1 MAKVMRL
8 DVRAYAGDNDDDGSS
23 AADDGAAPPALGC
36 LRNALVGEDID
47 MVLLLQP
54 SLLRLGLASY

>member
-8 DVRAYAGDNDDDGSS
+8 DVRAYAGDDDDDDDDGSS
-23 AADDGAAPPALGC
+23 AADDAAAPPALGC

-47 MVLLLQP
+47 MMCFF
-54 SLLRLGLASY
+54 

>member
-8 DVRAYAGDNDDDGSS
+8 DVRAYAGDDDDGSS
-23 AADDGAAPPALGC
+23 AADDAAAPPALGC

-47 MVLLLQP
+47 MVH
-54 SLLRLGLASY
+54 GASSSCTGTGIR

>member
-23 AADDGAAPPALGC
+23 AADDAAAPPALGC

-47 MVLLLQP
+47 MVLM
-54 SLLRLGLASY
+54 ASG